1 MPPQPG
7 GVFTSIVSPACG
19 SLAEETTMTLPSSAF
34 LKTLTERGFIHQC
47 TDLAALDDALSAGP
61 IAAYVGFDATADSLH
76 TGHLLPIMAL
86 RWLQRSGHK
95 PIVLIGGAT
104 TRIGDPSFRDSSRPL
119 LDDAQ
124 ITQNIAGLRKVF
136 SRYLTFGDG
145 PTDAVMVDNAGW
157 LDPLRYL
164 PFLRDFGTHF
174 TVNRMLTFDSVR
186 QRLDREQP
194 LTLLEFN
201 YMVLQAFDF
210 LELSRRHDC
219 ILQMGGSDQ
228 WGNIVNGVELGRRID
243 QRQLFG
249 LTTPLL
255 TASSGAKMGKT
266 AGGAVWLNADRLSPY
281 EFWQFWRN
289 TEDDDVARFLR
300 LFTELPLEEV
310 WRLGQLQG
318 SEINEA
324 KCILA
329 TEVTRLAHGDEAAEQ
344 ASQTAHRTF
353 AERSAAEG
361 LPSVDVPKAELE
373 AGIPLANLLL
383 LAGLSSSRSDGRRL
397 IRGGGAKVNGEALT
411 DENAVATIADLRDGS
426 IMLTAG
432 RRRHALVRPV

>member
-1 MPPQPG
+1 MPLPQ
-7 GVFTSIVSPACG
+7 
-19 SLAEETTMTLPSSAF
+19 SSF

-47 TDLAALDDALSAGP
+47 TDLAALDGALSAGP
-61 IAAYVGFDATADSLH
+61 VAAYVGFDATADSLH

-119 LDDAQ
+119 LDDERIA
-124 ITQNIAGLRKVF
+124 QNIAGLRKVF
-136 SRYLTFGDG
+136 SRYLAFGDG
-145 PTDAVMVDNAGW
+145 PTDAIMVDNAGW

-219 ILQMGGSDQ
+219 VLQMGGSDQ

-266 AGGAVWLNADRLSPY
+266 AGGAVWLNAERLSPY

-300 LFTELPLEEV
+300 LFTELPLDEV
-310 WRLGQLQG
+310 WRLGELRG

-324 KCILA
+324 KRILA

-344 ASQTAHRTF
+344 AAQTAHHTF
-353 AERSAAEG
+353 AEGGQAEG
-361 LPSVDVPKAELE
+361 LPSVEVPHAELE
-373 AGIPLANLLL
+373 SGIPLANLLA
-383 LAGLSSSRSDGRRL
+383 LAGLSSSRSEGRRL
-397 IRGGGAKVNGEALT
+397 IRGGGARLNGEALT
-411 DENAVATIADLRDGS
+411 DENAVATVADLRDGA

-432 RRRHALVRPV
+432 RKRHALVRAA